1 MMLRW
6 TRMRSRGVTRYG
18 RERVRSASLLPF
30 LSPSFSFLRHSSSC
44 PTPLSL
50 STRNL
55 LPDLILTIPHVG
67 TIDVFVQRESVVTVE
82 EAEEGDDLYL
92 QPRARSD
99 RSAV

>member
-30 LSPSFSFLRHSSSC
+30 LSPSFSFLRHS
-44 PTPLSL
+44 